1 MYIRSL
7 HLYCSRLLKSRLS
20 GFWDR
25 TITSR
30 KGSELVGAAISFPVL
45 ILSAMLMLR
54 MFVFCLEI
62 LSAGIHEHLFI
73 LDTWDSYRGAGIRNY
88 STEREVEMMRGGLL
102 KMDLNKEIDTHAYLI
117 NEDVL
122 VRAGEILD

>member
-20 GFWDR
+20 GIWDR